1 MATAPDPDQPPTR
14 VVLYQSA
21 DGKVTANVLFARDN
35 FWLTQKMMA
44 DLFGVKPPA
53 VSKHLKNIFESGE
66 LVESAVVSILET
78 TAADGKTYGVLLQSG
93 CRHRCGLPGQFP

>member
-1 MATAPDPDQPPTR
+1 MSTAPDPDQPPTR

-53 VSKHLKNIFESGE
+53 VSKHLKKIFESGE

-78 TAADGKTYGVLLQSG
+78 TAAGAVAAATASASATGWCTAAG
-93 CRHRCGLPGQFP
+93 R